1 MTAVESS
8 IPELEK
14 AYMTGRML
22 TVVSKQRG
30 FIQGAF
36 FASVLFL
43 VISLVPFLLATL
55 EHYNAIREGYEAAGF
70 IWLFLG
76 LPTTL
81 LEILFEKQE
90 TFLVDQLVNLFLLGW
105 LNFVAL
111 GAIIGK
117 FSAKAE
123 KRGKV

>member
-1 MTAVESS
+1 MTTVESS

-43 VISLVPFLLATL
+43 VKSLVPFLLATL
-55 EHYNAIREGYEAAGF
+55 EHYNAIREGYEAAGL
-70 IWLFLG
+70 IWLLLG

-81 LEILFEKQE
+81 LGILFEKQE

-105 LNFVAL
+105 LNVVVL
-111 GAIIGK
+111 GAIVGH